1 MSKQDEK
8 YSKAIKRLEKILAQL
23 ESDSVEIDDLPE
35 LVAEAAS
42 LIKQCKAKLARAELE
57 LKNVFEGI
65 ERTEKSKPVLEEEN
79 EDIEEDEDND
89 EGKDDIQNRDQ
100 LDI

>member
-23 ESDSVEIDDLPE
+23 ESESVEIDDLPE

-57 LKNVFEGI
+57 LKNVLEGI
-65 ERTEKSKPVLEEEN
+65 ERSDKGKP
-79 EDIEEDEDND
+79 DIEEEEEPDEEDDEDID
-89 EGKDDIQNRDQ
+89 KTQEREQ